1 VTSYTRYYGLPHPTA
16 TLLPDGSERFNDDA
30 NGARDLQSLAE
41 ATDRQLDRVSAAWV
55 AEISKPAEVLRLA
68 VDITGLAAN
77 TDNTFFVDT
86 LVKGSGGMADTQN
99 VNGADSRSGWFHY
112 EASVATIPSGAST
125 GVRRLLKAWVVQNT
139 ANGLATVEEYLQE
152 EFETGSGEQV
162 NHLSFVT
169 FLDTSRSIW
178 LSFFHN
184 NPSSTL
190 TIKNSATYLSAY
202 RISPRT

>member
-1 VTSYTRYYGLPHPTA
+1 MTSYTRYYGLPHPSA
-16 TLLPDGSERFNDDA
+16 TIASDGTEQFNDDA
-30 NGARDLQSLAE
+30 NGAMDLQLLAE
-41 ATDRQLDRVSAAWV
+41 AVDRQLDRVDTLWV

-68 VDITGLAAN
+68 VDQTGLSAN

-125 GVRRLLKAWVVQNT
+125 GVRRLLKAWVVQDT
-139 ANGLATVEEYLQE
+139 AVGLVTVEEYLQE
-152 EFETGSGEQV
+152 EFEAGGETV

-169 FLDTSRSIW
+169 FLDSSRSIW
-178 LSFFHN
+178 LAFFHN
-184 NPSSTL
+184 NTASTL
-190 TIKNSATYLSAY
+190 TLKASTTYLSAY